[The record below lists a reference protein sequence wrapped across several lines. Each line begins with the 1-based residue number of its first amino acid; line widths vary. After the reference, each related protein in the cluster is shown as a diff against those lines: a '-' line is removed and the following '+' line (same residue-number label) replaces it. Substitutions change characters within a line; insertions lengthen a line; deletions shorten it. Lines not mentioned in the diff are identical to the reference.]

1 LLLSNAVFIIVYG
14 KAKFFFFLNLL
25 PPQKFD
31 EKIELTEEERKLS
44 QSFFIPKKLRR
55 KQYLLQEG
63 DVCKYIAFVEKGLL
77 RSYTVDDKGN
87 EHITQFAF
95 EGWWISD
102 QYSYLTGEPS
112 EYNIEVMD
120 DCELLLLTK
129 QMEEEMLEK
138 IPKFE
143 RYFRILLQNNL
154 IATQK
159 RLASSLSQTAEERY
173 NELISS
179 CPDTLPKRLPQ
190 HMLASFLG
198 ISPETFSRIRKQ
210 MSLKTIK

>member
-1 LLLSNAVFIIVYG
+1 MFELLFE
-14 KAKFFFFLNLL
+14 KFS
-25 PPQKFD
+25 
-31 EKIELTEEERKLS
+31 EKIELTEAEKKLS
-44 QSFFIPKKLRR
+44 RSFFIPKKLRR

-63 DVCKYIAFVEKGLL
+63 DVCKYVAFVEKGLL
-77 RSYTVDDKGN
+77 RSFTVDDKGH

-95 EGWWISD
+95 EGWWIAD
-102 QYSYLTGEPS
+102 QVSFLTGEPS
-112 EYNIEVMD
+112 EYNIEALE

-129 QMEEEMLEK
+129 QAEDEMLEK

>member
-1 LLLSNAVFIIVYG
+1 MPELLF
-14 KAKFFFFLNLL
+14 
-25 PPQKFD
+25 QKFD
-31 EKIELTEEERKLS
+31 EKIVLTDEEKKLS
-44 QSFFIPKKLRR
+44 RSFFVPKKLRKR
-55 KQYLLQEG
+55 QYLLQEG
-63 DVCKYIAFVEKGLL
+63 DVCKYIAFIEKGLL
-77 RSYTVDDKGN
+77 RSYTVDDKGH

-95 EGWWISD
+95 EGWWIAD
-102 QYSYLTGEPS
+102 QFSFLTGEAS
-112 EYNIEVMD
+112 EYNIEALEN
-120 DCELLLLTK
+120 CELLLLTK
-129 QMEEEMLEK
+129 KAEDEMLEK

-159 RLASSLSQTAEERY
+159 RLVSSLSQTAEERY

>member
-1 LLLSNAVFIIVYG
+1 MFELLF
-14 KAKFFFFLNLL
+14 
-25 PPQKFD
+25 QKFA
-31 EKIELTEEERKLS
+31 EKIELTEEEKELS
-44 QSFFIPKKLRR
+44 RSFFITKKLRR

-63 DVCKYIAFVEKGLL
+63 DVCKYVAFVEKGLL
-77 RSYTVDDKGN
+77 RSFAVDDKGH

-95 EGWWISD
+95 EGWWIAD
-102 QYSYLTGEPS
+102 QFSFLTGEPS
-112 EYNIEVMD
+112 EYNIEALE

-129 QMEEEMLEK
+129 QAEDEMLEK

-159 RLASSLSQTAEERY
+159 RLASSLSQTAEEKY
-173 NELISS
+173 NELISV
-179 CPDTLPKRLPQ
+179 CPDTLPKRIPQ

-210 MSLKTIK
+210 MTLKAQATRDKVQEH